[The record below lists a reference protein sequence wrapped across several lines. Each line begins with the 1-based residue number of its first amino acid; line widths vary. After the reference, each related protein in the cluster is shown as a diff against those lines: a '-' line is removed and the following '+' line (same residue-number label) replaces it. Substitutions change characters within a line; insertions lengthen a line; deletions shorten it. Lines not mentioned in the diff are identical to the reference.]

1 MRVKLD
7 LRHDHVAR
15 RLHQGRARRLSLRR
29 TDMARTH
36 RSFRHSAM
44 TEPDARVMDY
54 SYRTILCDTVARS
67 VTQLVC

>member
-1 MRVKLD
+1 
-7 LRHDHVAR
+7 
-15 RLHQGRARRLSLRR
+15 
-29 TDMARTH
+29 
-36 RSFRHSAM
+36 M